1 MVESSKEAETPPSE
15 SAEKISMTE
24 FLESCPPNQRRP
36 IDKFCD
42 WTFVDTLNE
51 GYYLVTPEIQL
62 HCTDDACNG
71 LRFFRYTSG
80 KGQANETWNSFF
92 LTYRCSNCQR
102 VEKMFSIGGA
112 KDKGAIS
119 GMAYKIGEVPPFGPP
134 TPSRLIKLI
143 GPDRELFLQGRRCEN
158 QGLGIGAFV
167 YYRRVVENQKNRI
180 LSEILKVAT
189 KLGADKAATAE
200 LEAALKEDQFSK
212 ALDGVKHGIPQT
224 LLING
229 QNPLLLLHD
238 ALSDGVHGR
247 TDAECLDL
255 ATSVRVIL
263 VELADRLSQALKDE
277 VEINTA
283 LEKLAAIRSKRAA
296 LEKEPKRS

>member
-1 MVESSKEAETPPSE
+1 MDFLFPHLQVFQLSAGNEEVFCRSRQRCGRFVWHSSQNWRDSPLGPNTP
-15 SAEKISMTE
+15 A
-24 FLESCPPNQRRP
+24 
-36 IDKFCD
+36 
-42 WTFVDTLNE
+42 
-51 GYYLVTPEIQL
+51 
-62 HCTDDACNG
+62 
-71 LRFFRYTSG
+71 
-80 KGQANETWNSFF
+80 
-92 LTYRCSNCQR
+92 
-102 VEKMFSIGGA
+102 
-112 KDKGAIS
+112 
-119 GMAYKIGEVPPFGPP
+119 
-134 TPSRLIKLI
+134 RLIKLV

-167 YYRRVVENQKNRI
+167 YYRRVLENQKNRI

-189 KLGADKAATAE
+189 RLGASGAAIAE

-247 TDAECLDL
+247 TDAECLEL

-283 LEKLAAIRSKRAA
+283 LERLAAIRSKRAA
-296 LEKEPKRS
+296 REKEQSRSDFRTRATNP